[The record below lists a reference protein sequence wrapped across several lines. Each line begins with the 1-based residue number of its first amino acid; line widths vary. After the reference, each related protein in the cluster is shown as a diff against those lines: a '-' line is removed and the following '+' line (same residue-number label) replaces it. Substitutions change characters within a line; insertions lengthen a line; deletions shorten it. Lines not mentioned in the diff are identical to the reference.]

1 MTAHRHSIMDVMAFG
16 TFLARYCPRCTPHWR
31 TYPKTLEDERL
42 ERRRFRRERAEAVSA
57 LEMGGRR
64 V

>member
-1 MTAHRHSIMDVMAFG
+1 MTAHRHTIMDVMSWPS
-16 TFLARYCPRCTPHWR
+16 FLARYCPRCTPRWR

-42 ERRRFRRERAEAVSA
+42 ERRRFRRERAEPVSP

-64 V
+64 I